1 MAGIFEHENA
11 NDSSMTFP
19 RFSATFLN
27 VKNKFFENNFW
38 PILDAANT
46 FFYPKLKDSAENT
59 HHWGRIAVQLVSSQ
73 CDQIGQFNGL

>member
-1 MAGIFEHENA
+1 MCSSETMAGIFEHENA

-46 FFYPKLKDSAENT
+46 FFYPKLKGSAENT
-59 HHWGRIAVQLVSSQ
+59 HHWGKDRCTA
-73 CDQIGQFNGL
+73 GLQSV